1 MKILKIFLLLSWNGR
16 VVDGGHLR
24 RKWDLSSSFPPLRAA
39 FADTFFLLV
48 IFCVFLYKFSA
59 AHRCTIERNAI
70 DDTSF
75 IIVWYFHVYVHCACI
90 FIGFCKKMYIVLQFC
105 IGVFAFCPKLT
116 FGEIFVGKLQGTT
129 MKKRACG
136 KSFPKLFSILISELV
151 SYKFCILT

>member
-1 MKILKIFLLLSWNGR
+1 MKILKIFLHLSWNGR

-39 FADTFFLLV
+39 FADTFFLRV

-59 AHRCTIERNAI
+59 AQRCNIERNAI

-75 IIVWYFHVYVHCACI
+75 IIVWYFHVYVRASSLASA
-90 FIGFCKKMYIVLQFC
+90 KKNYIVLQVC

-116 FGEIFVGKLQGTT
+116 FGEIFVGKLPGTT
-129 MKKRACG
+129 MKKRVCG
-136 KSFPKLFSILISELV
+136 KYFSKLFSILISELV